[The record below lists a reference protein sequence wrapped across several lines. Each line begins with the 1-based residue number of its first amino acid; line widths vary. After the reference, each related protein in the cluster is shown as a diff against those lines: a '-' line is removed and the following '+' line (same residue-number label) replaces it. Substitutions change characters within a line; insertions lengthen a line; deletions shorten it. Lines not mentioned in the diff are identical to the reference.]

1 MIEKNNSIISE
12 KSSINK
18 DFENIVIFDDKNL
31 LEKNI

>member
-12 KSSINK
+12 KSSINQ
-18 DFENIVIFDDKNL
+18 DFENNVIFDDKNL